1 MMTIQEAAKQWGVKE
16 KTIMGY
22 ILKKYLS
29 GSSIENDEFYVPNIP
44 KPHVKTKP
52 KCVSEQDKYILE
64 AMNKG
69 RYVNAN
75 ILGIE
80 QEKFKERLEA
90 LVRANKIYP
99 KCSNTVDYTSNL
111 GFVLSSSDKKVFD
124 LAVAATIEINPTA
137 EVKFADQIG
146 LINGRAF

>member
-1 MMTIQEAAKQWGVKE
+1 MTIQEAAKQWNIKE
-16 KTIMGY
+16 KTVMDY
-22 ILKKYLS
+22 ILKRYLF
-29 GSSIENDEFYVPNIP
+29 GLSIENDEIYVPDIP

-75 ILGIE
+75 ILGVE

-99 KCSNTVDYTSNL
+99 KCSDAVDYTSNL
-111 GFVLSSSDKKVFD
+111 GFVLSSSDKKTFD

-137 EVKFADQIG
+137 EVKLADQIG
-146 LINGRAF
+146 LVNGRFF